1 MILCAASS
9 YFRAMFT
16 CDLKEARHGKVY
28 IENISPWTMKRLL
41 DFIYTGR
48 IEISPDNVID
58 LFNAAL
64 LFQLHALVDKCT
76 AYIQANIDLANCVE
90 VNLFASMHQL
100 ASLEACSFKFMLENF
115 MHLVHLSLS
124 GGSSTTSSSSSSSS
138 TSSSHHHHHHKAHH
152 PANTPTSLMNALLN
166 DQSASA
172 AASKS
177 ASTAACS
184 PPSSPSAFSS
194 HSTSSAAANNGISY
208 ANIFTLDSIIR
219 TKIILIFY

>member
-124 GGSSTTSSSSSSSS
+124 GGSSTTSSSSSS
-138 TSSSHHHHHHKAHH
+138 TSSSHHHHHKAHH

-172 AASKS
+172 AAGKS

-194 HSTSSAAANNGISY
+194 HSTSSAAANNGILY
-208 ANIFTLDSIIR
+208 AYIFTLVSIIR
-219 TKIILIFY
+219 

>member
-1 MILCAASS
+1 
-9 YFRAMFT
+9 MFT

-124 GGSSTTSSSSSSSS
+124 GSSTTTSNSSSSSSSS
-138 TSSSHHHHHHKAHH
+138 HHHHHKAHH

-172 AASKS
+172 VASKS
-177 ASTAACS
+177 ASTATCS

-219 TKIILIFY
+219 LKKKIILIFY